1 MRLLAKRVSLLRGWR
16 RWLVA
21 FAAGAVGALAMP
33 PFGFLP
39 ALVLSLVPAIWLLD
53 GTVKDGP
60 SPKASDPKVDW
71 HFWDQSGAF
80 LINESIVLADPAGHA
95 SENRGHFSLA
105 RPAGSARCSWAP
117 FRSAALLGWFW
128 GFGYFVA
135 GLWWLGAAFLVEA
148 DQFAWAMP
156 FGVLGLPALLAFF
169 TAFGFAL
176 ARLFWLPDARRI
188 LAFAFGLTI
197 SEWLRGHLFTGFP
210 WNNPGMALGQN
221 LWLMQAASLVGLY
234 GLTFLSIVI
243 CAAPAVALTGGTM
256 RARWTAPGI
265 AACLLIGLATFGF
278 WRVPSEASDNVAEVR
293 LRIMQPNLPQDA
305 KFNPRNRDAIMR
317 HYLSL
322 SARPGSD
329 GQAATPTHII
339 WPESAFPFLLHR
351 DAGALA
357 QIAALLGPGS
367 VLVTGAARMDAPLP
381 GEAAGKFY
389 NAIQVIDDRGT
400 ILGAYDKV
408 HLVPFGE
415 YVPEF
420 LDALIRAA
428 GLRQFVHI
436 PGGFEPSAKRTP
448 LAVPGLPPVAAAIC
462 YEAIFPGELLAEG
475 PRPDL
480 ILNVTND
487 AWFGQTPGPYQH
499 FAQARLRAVE
509 EGLPLVRAANTGIS
523 AVVDPFGRVTDQLP
537 LGVEGV
543 IDASLPV
550 AEPITLYREWG
561 RFSLTATLAICLII
575 LIARRRHQSS
585 FP

>member
-1 MRLLAKRVSLLRGWR
+1 MMRLADRAILARGWR
-16 RWLVA
+16 RWLMA

-39 ALVLSLVPAIWLLD
+39 ALVLSLAPAIWLLD
-53 GTVKDGP
+53 GTVRDGP
-60 SPKASDPKVDW
+60 SSIGPMSGIRFWDPSDAPLFKQRVVDRDPKGRTTR
-71 HFWDQSGAF
+71 S
-80 LINESIVLADPAGHA
+80 
-95 SENRGHFSLA
+95 R
-105 RPAGSARCSWAP
+105 WAP
-117 FRSAALLGWFW
+117 FKSAALLGWFW

-169 TAFGFAL
+169 PAFGFAL
-176 ARLFWLPDARRI
+176 ARLFWLPDAWRI
-188 LAFAFGLTI
+188 LAFAFGLTV

-210 WNNPGMALGQN
+210 WNNLGLALGQN
-221 LWLMQAASLVGLY
+221 LWLMQTASLMGLY
-234 GLTFLSIVI
+234 GLTFLSLAIG
-243 CAAPAVALTGGTM
+243 AAPAVLLTGKTM

-265 AACLLIGLATFGF
+265 AAGLLVGLAAFGV
-278 WRVPSEASDNVAEVR
+278 WRVPSEASPIVDNVR

-317 HYLSL
+317 RYLTL
-322 SARPGSD
+322 SARPGRD
-329 GQAATPTHII
+329 GITATPTHII

-351 DAGALA
+351 DAGSLA
-357 QIAALLGPGS
+357 QIATLLGPGS
-367 VLVTGAARMDAPLP
+367 VLITGAARMDAPLP
-381 GEAAGKFY
+381 GEAVGKFY
-389 NAIQVIDDRGT
+389 NAIQVIDEKGT

-415 YVPEF
+415 YVPKF
-420 LDALIRAA
+420 LDTLIRAA

-436 PGGFEPSAKRTP
+436 PGGFEPSEKRTT
-448 LAVPGLPPVAAAIC
+448 LSIPGLPPVAATIC
-462 YEAIFPGELLAEG
+462 YEAIFPGEILAEG

-499 FAQARLRAVE
+499 FAQARLRAIE

-523 AVVDPFGRVTDQLP
+523 AVIDPFGRSVDALP
-537 LGVEGV
+537 LAVEGV
-543 IDASLPV
+543 IDTSLPV
-550 AEPITLYREWG
+550 AEPVTLYRKWS

-575 LIARRRHQSS
+575 LIARRRRQIPLHK
-585 FP
+585 

>member
-1 MRLLAKRVSLLRGWR
+1 MMRLADRALPEHWTQKWNRLLGPSAFPHDALTRGRR
-16 RWLVA
+16 RWLTA

-39 ALVLSLVPAIWLLD
+39 ALVLSLAPAVWLLD
-53 GTVKDGP
+53 GTVRDGSP
-60 SPKASDPKVDW
+60 SDAPFIKRDVVE
-71 HFWDQSGAF
+71 HG
-80 LINESIVLADPAGHA
+80 
-95 SENRGHFSLA
+95 
-105 RPAGSARCSWAP
+105 RPGPLVRTTRSRWAP
-117 FRSAALLGWFW
+117 FKSAALLGWLW

-169 TAFGFAL
+169 PALGFAL
-176 ARLFWLPDARRI
+176 ARLFWLPDAWRI
-188 LAFAFGLTI
+188 LALAVGLTV

-221 LWLMQAASLVGLY
+221 LWLMQTASLVGLY
-234 GLTFLSIVI
+234 GLTFLSLVI
-243 CAAPAVALTGGTM
+243 AAAPAVLLTGRTT
-256 RARWTAPGI
+256 RSRWTAPAI
-265 AACLLIGLATFGF
+265 AAGLLAGLAAFGA
-278 WRVPSEASDNVAEVR
+278 WRVPSWASPMVENVR
-293 LRIMQPNLPQDA
+293 LRVMQPNLPQDA

-317 HYLSL
+317 RYLSL
-322 SARPGSD
+322 SASPGRD
-329 GQAATPTHII
+329 GGAAAPTHII

-357 QIAALLGPGS
+357 QIATLLEPGS
-367 VLVTGAARMDAPLP
+367 VLITGAARMDAPLP

-389 NAIQVIDDRGT
+389 NAIQVIDEKGT

-415 YVPEF
+415 YVPKF

-436 PGGFEPSAKRTP
+436 PGGFEPSEQRTT
-448 LAVPGLPPVAAAIC
+448 LSIPGLPPVAATIC

-475 PRPDL
+475 SRPDL

-523 AVVDPFGRVTDQLP
+523 AVVDPFGRIVDNLP
-537 LGVEGV
+537 LAVEGV
-543 IDASLPV
+543 IDSSLPV
-550 AEPITLYREWG
+550 AEPVTLYRNWG
-561 RFSLTATLAICLII
+561 RFSLTATLAICLMI

-585 FP
+585 YP

>member
-1 MRLLAKRVSLLRGWR
+1 MSLLAKRVSLLRGWR

-39 ALVLSLVPAIWLLD
+39 ALVVSLAPAIWLLD
-53 GTVKDGP
+53 GTAIGMP
-60 SPKASDPKVDW
+60 S
-71 HFWDQSGAF
+71 
-80 LINESIVLADPAGHA
+80 
-95 SENRGHFSLA
+95 R
-105 RPAGSARCSWAP
+105 WAP
-117 FRSAALLGWFW
+117 FKSAALLGWFW

-148 DQFAWAMP
+148 DLFAWAMP

-176 ARLFWLPDARRI
+176 ARLFWLPDAWRI

-197 SEWLRGHLFTGFP
+197 SEVLRGHLFTGFP
-210 WNNPGMALGQN
+210 WNNPGMALGQD
-221 LWLMQAASLVGLY
+221 LWLMQTASLVGLY
-234 GLTFLSIVI
+234 GLTFLSIAI
-243 CAAPAVALTGGTM
+243 CAAPAVLLTGRTM
-256 RARWTAPGI
+256 QARWTAPGI
-265 AACLLIGLATFGF
+265 AASLLLGLAAFGF
-278 WRVPSEASDNVAEVR
+278 WRVPSEASGTIENVR

-317 HYLSL
+317 RYLGL
-322 SARPGSD
+322 SASPARD
-329 GQAATPTHII
+329 GGTAAPTHVI

-351 DAGALA
+351 DPGSLA

-367 VLVTGAARMDAPLP
+367 VLVTGAARMDDPLP

-389 NAIQVIDDRGT
+389 NAIQVIDDKGT
-400 ILGAYDKV
+400 ILSAYDKV

-415 YVPEF
+415 YVPKF

-436 PGGFEPSAKRTP
+436 PGGFEPSAKRTT
-448 LAVPGLPPVAAAIC
+448 LSVPGLPPVAAAIC
-462 YEAIFPGELLAEG
+462 YEAIFPGDLLAEG

-509 EGLPLVRAANTGIS
+509 EGMPLVRAANTGIS
-523 AVVDPFGRVTDQLP
+523 AVADPFGRIVDQLP

-543 IDASLPV
+543 LDAALPV
-550 AEPITLYREWG
+550 AEPVTLYREWG
-561 RFSLTATLAICLII
+561 RFSLTATLTICLMI